1 MNDFDFDVM
10 QKKRIARGAA
20 HMKRGSKST
29 KCSLPSDHMTQAQ
42 WKRRNGP
49 VSTYSLNR
57 PMDWE
62 TFKSLPIDIQ
72 QSYVDAL
79 QNRFNVTA
87 ATISTELFGN
97 TAPVLR
103 LHMDKLGIK
112 YIRMKGRGMTA
123 DEREVWERWLN
134 PENPTS
140 VEDYDAETEERMD
153 DEPVEDPDV
162 AEVVE
167 GFKEWSEKLMVP
179 KLVYN
184 EEPDFGLDELSAVFS
199 GEFDP
204 DRFLRFMTQLPV
216 PEGKVRIKVEVTR
229 E

>member
-1 MNDFDFDVM
+1 MHDFDFDAM

-49 VSTYSLNR
+49 VNTYSLNQ

-72 QSYVDAL
+72 QSYVDIL
-79 QNRFNVTA
+79 QRRFNVTA

-103 LHMDKLGIK
+103 VHMDKHGIK

-123 DEREVWERWLN
+123 DEREVWEHWLS
-134 PENPTS
+134 PEKCEDAHEPEEVEETPEEVLEEAPEAEEVAQTFIRGFDS
-140 VEDYDAETEERMD
+140 VPVVPPRDDC
-153 DEPVEDPDV
+153 DEP
-162 AEVVE
+162 
-167 GFKEWSEKLMVP
+167 K
-179 KLVYN
+179 
-184 EEPDFGLDELSAVFS
+184 FGLDELTAVFS
-199 GEFDP
+199 GEFDT
-204 DRFLRFMTQLPV
+204 DRFLRFMNQLPM
-216 PEGKVRIKVEVTR
+216 PDGNVRIKVEVTR
-229 E
+229 G